1 MTINLILYLS
11 HNCILELHLESPL
24 DSKEIKP
31 VNSKR
36 NQPWIFIEKTD
47 AEAEAPILWPHVAK
61 GWLIGQ
67 DPDAGKDWRQ
77 EEKGTTEDKL
87 VGWHHWLNGHEFE
100 QTLGDSQGRKP
111 GVLQSMRSQSQTW
124 LSYWT
129 TCFYFHRS
137 TDRKILPQ
145 MNYTKIYD
153 LNII

>member
-100 QTLGDSQGRKP
+100 QTLGDSQGQGSLVCCSPCGHRVRHDLATEQLVFIFTDP
-111 GVLQSMRSQSQTW
+111 QTEKFCLKW
-124 LSYWT
+124 I
-129 TCFYFHRS
+129 
-137 TDRKILPQ
+137 ILRF
-145 MNYTKIYD
+145 MT
-153 LNII
+153 